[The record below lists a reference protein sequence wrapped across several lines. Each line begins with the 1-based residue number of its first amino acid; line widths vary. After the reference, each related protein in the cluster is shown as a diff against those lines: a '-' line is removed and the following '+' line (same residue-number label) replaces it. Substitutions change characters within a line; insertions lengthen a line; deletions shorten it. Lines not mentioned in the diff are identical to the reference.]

1 MDMAKVQ
8 SKLAQ
13 VEAQARG
20 QEDRTKPLGFDRHW
34 NRFWALG
41 GTLEGHPG
49 EYHNFRACAPDQCL
63 MMGLQSATVAK
74 AAPVSS
80 GGSLKDT
87 SP

>member
-49 EYHNFRACAPDQCL
+49 E
-63 MMGLQSATVAK
+63 
-74 AAPVSS
+74 
-80 GGSLKDT
+80 
-87 SP
+87 